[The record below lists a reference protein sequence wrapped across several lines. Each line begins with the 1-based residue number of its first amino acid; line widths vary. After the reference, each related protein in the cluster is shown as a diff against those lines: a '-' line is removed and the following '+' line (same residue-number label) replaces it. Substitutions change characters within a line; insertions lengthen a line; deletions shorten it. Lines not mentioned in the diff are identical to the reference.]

1 MPPGVAMNLADLKKA
16 GVPVLA
22 YGSFITIL
30 INFVILAFIIFML
43 VKWINRLKADAP
55 APAPAADPEEVVL
68 LRQIRDSLQK

>member
-1 MPPGVAMNLADLKKA
+1 
-16 GVPVLA
+16 
-22 YGSFITIL
+22 
-30 INFVILAFIIFML
+30 ML